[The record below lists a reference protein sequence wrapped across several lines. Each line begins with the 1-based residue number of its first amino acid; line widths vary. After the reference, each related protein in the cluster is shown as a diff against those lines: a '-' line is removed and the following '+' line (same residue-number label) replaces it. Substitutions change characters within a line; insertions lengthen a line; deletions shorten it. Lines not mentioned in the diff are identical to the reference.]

1 MPLTLQTKLLR
12 VLEDGVVRRIGDAK
26 AIQVDVRLIT
36 ALNMDPFE
44 AVKKQILRR
53 LIL

>member
-26 AIQVDVRLIT
+26 AVQVNVRVIT
-36 ALNMDPFE
+36 ALNIDPFE
-44 AVKKQILRR
+44 AVKNKC
-53 LIL
+53 